1 MIMRSP
7 TLRLVS
13 RRRRLRRESSRR
25 CAVCGKTI
33 ADPSVERN
41 GRHFC
46 SEWHAARYFPRK
58 SLWRRL
64 WEGGDRSVGGGGC
77 CR

>member
-1 MIMRSP
+1 MIAKSP
-7 TLRLVS
+7 MLWLVS
-13 RRRRLRRESSRR
+13 RWRRLRGMSDRQ

-33 ADPSVERN
+33 ANSAVERH
-41 GRHFC
+41 GRYFC
-46 SEWHAARYFPRK
+46 NEWHAARYFPRK

-64 WEGGDRSVGGGGC
+64 WEGGDRSAGGGGC

>member
-1 MIMRSP
+1 M
-7 TLRLVS
+7 LWLVS
-13 RRRRLRRESSRR
+13 WWRRLQNPGTR

-33 ADPSVERN
+33 TGSGVERY

-46 SEWHAARYFPRK
+46 SEWHVARYFPRK

-64 WEGGDRSVGGGGC
+64 WEGGDRDVGGGGC